1 MKNIGVIC
9 GGYSSE
15 YDISIKSAS
24 TILENLP
31 EAYNGIKI
39 ILSPSGW
46 HVEMN
51 NSRGV
56 FNLNTGNIEF
66 PNQTPLSLDG
76 AIVYIHGNPGE
87 NGKVQALLDMLDI
100 PYVNANVLS
109 SALSFD
115 KWYCN
120 QFLKSFDFPVAK
132 AMVLRKGDSINEQE
146 LIEALGLPLFVKPTD
161 SQLAIAADGV
171 IVSPTTIVRVLDE
184 TTVAPK
190 STENTTAAIEATT
203 SSAVETSTSA
213 VAAAKKPVAK
223 TPTAAPSTTQ
233 VVTSTTHAHTL
244 TAAQA
249 AAAASG
255 WPRAYDP
262 AAPIDFSGIGGV
274 TAEQAARATALIQ
287 ATQRDLPKYA
297 QVSAAMADGYT
308 TIGDG
313 GTGFEHYVK
322 WTLLNDGRVLVSH
335 IERALGRTA
344 QNAIPETRMR
354 DKFRSCA
361 RRVLRDEAV
370 EPLLA
375 VIDGFEAA
383 PNVAP
388 LMSLLMP
395 STEH

>member
-51 NSRGV
+51 NSTGI

-66 PNQTPLSLDG
+66 PNQPPLSLDG

-161 SQLAIAADGV
+161 SGSSYGISKVKQIQDLPQAIDSAFKEGDTIVLESFLDGIEVTCGVYRTKNGLCALPLTEIVSENEFFDFEAKYQGKSNEITPARISSEQTLAIQELAKH
-171 IVSPTTIVRVLDE
+171 IYKVLNLKSIARIDFMLVGE
-184 TTVAPK
+184 TPYIIEV
-190 STENTTAAIEATT
+190 NTTPGFSSESIVPKMLQEAGI
-203 SSAVETSTSA
+203 SISAFWESILETE
-213 VAAAKKPVAK
+213 
-223 TPTAAPSTTQ
+223 
-233 VVTSTTHAHTL
+233 L
-244 TAAQA
+244 L
-249 AAAASG
+249 
-255 WPRAYDP
+255 PRKR
-262 AAPIDFSGIGGV
+262 I
-274 TAEQAARATALIQ
+274 
-287 ATQRDLPKYA
+287 
-297 QVSAAMADGYT
+297 
-308 TIGDG
+308 
-313 GTGFEHYVK
+313 
-322 WTLLNDGRVLVSH
+322 
-335 IERALGRTA
+335 
-344 QNAIPETRMR
+344 
-354 DKFRSCA
+354 
-361 RRVLRDEAV
+361 
-370 EPLLA
+370 
-375 VIDGFEAA
+375 
-383 PNVAP
+383 
-388 LMSLLMP
+388 
-395 STEH
+395 